1 MVLIWLM
8 TLLNIFNIKLIMANY
23 YDQPAQASF
32 MNTYVPIPFDELYKL
47 GASAKADVEKA
58 TQDLSSSLEKW
69 SQFKSPSAK
78 DTQRFYDL
86 TVGKLKGTIE
96 DLASNPDLLKSAE
109 GRYRLQSQLNNLDYN
124 TLSQIKQSSENL
136 TTRQRAVAEMQA
148 QGKYNQNW
156 DDININNWDT
166 AQQGI
171 MGNLAPLEYQSVR
184 QLSDPYYSKLKPGRL
199 GTKRDKTT
207 GLYYD
212 YTGNTIQEL
221 ETVADT
227 SYNDIANTP
236 QGKMYINQNLRT
248 MGIDPN
254 TATQEQLKVAND
266 MFRKQIVDSNIYR
279 TIAQQGELNTGML
292 QLQIANIRADAAR
305 DARKKPTKPKQTLHS
320 LLTDSAGKLVKD
332 GLISKVAPTS
342 YVTTDSAGKSTVEYS
357 SAYLD
362 YLRENA
368 KKYKNN
374 PVIAKGYENAVK
386 NMKRMQ
392 SYLNEAD
399 KAELEYEKTGST
411 ESAIRAIQYQ
421 NAANLEQNALA
432 SRTTKFIMS
441 DTFKRGSGNK
451 SFGEPMGE
459 RQFLNGV
466 NNVIKNMSFNV
477 TDDTSSKI
485 LFKNL
490 SNGQVEIIDED
501 GSKNNGY
508 TFIDSSKFILPET
521 VVELS
526 LGKKGR
532 STLRRNLIGD
542 PTKEFPLRQLVES
555 GKFTNV
561 KAIPTNEYITMSTG
575 NGIQF
580 GAKTKLRIPVEQV
593 QDFLGTGWMSS
604 SAANNMLL
612 GMTGMLASQESSKL
626 ALKRLFG
633 GREVVE
639 KIDKETS
646 VPYYE
651 IDAVMA
657 LPKGDSEVWQT
668 LNQLYQNSKGVGG
681 SSQAKEAYDSS
692 SKEVTDY

>member
-1 MVLIWLM
+1 
-8 TLLNIFNIKLIMANY
+8 MANY

-32 MNTYVPIPFDELYKL
+32 MNTYVPIPFDALYKL

-58 TQDLSSSLEKW
+58 ITDLSQNLQKW
-69 SQFKSPSAK
+69 SEFKSPSAR
-78 DTQRFYDL
+78 DTQRYYDL
-86 TVGKLKGTIE
+86 TIGKLRDTIE

-109 GRYRLQSQLNNLDYN
+109 GRYRLQSQLNNLDYG
-124 TLSQIKQSSENL
+124 TLSQIKQSAENL
-136 TTRQRAVAEMQA
+136 QTRTKAVAEMQA
-148 QGKYNQNW
+148 QGKYNKDW
-156 DDININNWDT
+156 DTIDINNWDT
-166 AQQGI
+166 ATSGV
-171 MGNLAPLEYQSVR
+171 MSELAPLEYQSVR

-212 YTGNTIQEL
+212 YTGNTVQDL
-221 ETVADT
+221 EAVANT
-227 SYNDIANTP
+227 NYNDIANTP

-254 TATQEQLKVAND
+254 TATPEQLKVAND
-266 MFRKQIVDSNIYR
+266 MFRKQIVDSNMYK
-279 TIAQQGELNTGML
+279 TIAQQGELNMGML
-292 QLQIANIRADAAR
+292 QLQIANIKADAAR

-342 YVTTDSAGKSTVEYS
+342 YVTTNAEGKPTVEYS

-374 PVIAKGYENAVK
+374 PVIAKGYEYAVK

-561 KAIPTNEYITMSTG
+561 KAIPTNEYISMSTG

-593 QDFLGTGWMSS
+593 EDFLGTGWMSS

-657 LPKGDSEVWQT
+657 LPKSDSEVWQT
-668 LNQLYQNSKGVGG
+668 LNQLYQNSKGIGG

-692 SKEVTDY
+692 SEEVSDY

>member
-1 MVLIWLM
+1 M
-8 TLLNIFNIKLIMANY
+8 NY
-23 YDQPAQASF
+23 
-32 MNTYVPIPFDELYKL
+32 IKL

-96 DLASNPDLLKSAE
+96 ELASNPDLLKSAE

-124 TLSQIKQSSENL
+124 TLSQIKQSAENL

-156 DDININNWDT
+156 DDININDWDT
-166 AQQGI
+166 TKQGI
-171 MGNLAPLEYQSVR
+171 MGSLAPLEYQSIR
-184 QLSDPYYSKLKPGRL
+184 KLSDPYYSKLKPGRL
-199 GTKRDKTT
+199 GTRRDKTT

-221 ETVADT
+221 EEVANT

-254 TATQEQLKVAND
+254 TATPEQLKVAND

-279 TIAQQGELNTGML
+279 TIAEQGEINTGML

-332 GLISKVAPTS
+332 SLITKVAPTS
-342 YVTTDSAGKSTVEYS
+342 YVTTNAEGKSTVEYS

-374 PVIAKGYENAVK
+374 PVVAKGYENAVK

-421 NAANLEQNALA
+421 NAASLEQNALA

-521 VVELS
+521 VVELG

-542 PTKEFPLRQLVES
+542 STKEFPLRQLVES

-561 KAIPTNEYITMSTG
+561 KAIPTNEYISMSTG

-612 GMTGMLASQESSKL
+612 GMTGMLASQESSKA

-646 VPYYE
+646 IPYYE

-657 LPKGDSEVWQT
+657 LPKSDSEVWQT
-668 LNQLYQNSKGVGG
+668 LNQLYQNSKGIGG

-692 SKEVTDY
+692 SEEVTDY